1 VSSPFAAPTPDAVPI
16 TFVAKET
23 WGAIR
28 AALAAPAAAFAESA
42 GFDA

>member
-1 VSSPFAAPTPDAVPI
+1 MSSPFAAPTPDAVPI